1 MLIQNCFIFLPCFLT
16 WFDFLKE
23 KQRRDEDRYDRE
35 KSREP
40 KRDMGPP
47 SSTSSVRK
55 SLEPS
60 EERDMP
66 KKRKDPGG
74 GGTSNEE
81 AAATE
86 KRSRRDKNDKNELPT
101 SPVTPPSKRDK
112 KSDRKRVRKG
122 DFHLY
127 RRQGNLILYSF
138 TIRIEMR
145 QT

>member
-1 MLIQNCFIFLPCFLT
+1 
-16 WFDFLKE
+16 
-23 KQRRDEDRYDRE
+23 
-35 KSREP
+35 
-40 KRDMGPP
+40 
-47 SSTSSVRK
+47 
-55 SLEPS
+55 
-60 EERDMP
+60 MP
-66 KKRKDPGG
+66 KKRKDPSG

-81 AAATE
+81 TAATE

-112 KSDRKRVRKG
+112 KSDRKRVRNG
-122 DFHLY
+122 DFHHLY